1 MEGSLIAIGRLQ
13 WVESRHCSIYYHRV
27 REESST
33 YSHPARRGIG
43 CASVFPA
50 GWIGFAGLADGAG
63 PQGWLGFA
71 EFVGWIAFCVA
82 AGLAV
87 GALFGR
93 WRFGGV
99 RRYASLF
106 VALLFV
112 GAFTCAPYWL
122 GLDAPM
128 SAKIAFTTSLQIVGS
143 AVPIALILWL
153 CWSAQSSARRT

>member
-1 MEGSLIAIGRLQ
+1 MSPPQTPHRVFFLTTLIAAI
-13 WVESRHCSIYYHRV
+13 VA
-27 REESST
+27 SSAAALSLT
-33 YSHPARRGIG
+33 
-43 CASVFPA
+43 V
-50 GWIGFAGLADGAG
+50 GLPVWAM
-63 PQGWLGFA
+63 
-71 EFVGWIAFCVA
+71 FVGWIAFCVA